1 MATNFIPNQNG
12 YNLHIYH
19 NIPCLHLWKRLAT
32 LPVDLEY
39 SIQARPVPSQWK
51 IAEAHFLSSWWQ

>member
-32 LPVDLEY
+32 LPVDLESY
-39 SIQARPVPSQWK
+39 DQRIDRS
-51 IAEAHFLSSWWQ
+51 